1 MAAAAPYLMIGGT
14 ALSAY
19 NQYGAGKAAAAEGK
33 AIQSAKEFE
42 AQQMLVN
49 AGQARATSQR
59 KALAQQK
66 QTKLVQ
72 SALQARAAASG
83 GGALDPTVMDLAGD
97 IAAEGDYRRRVALYE
112 GDDATRIYQAG
123 ANLRRFEGEQ
133 AVRAGKIKQRSANIG
148 AGATLLSGIGMA
160 TAFSK
165 WGDPKPTPSIST
177 TSPLVDFQE
186 QYYKFY

>member
-1 MAAAAPYLMIGGT
+1 MIGGT

-112 GDDATRIYQAG
+112 GDDASRTLNAG
-123 ANLRRFEGEQ
+123 AGMRRWEGEQ

-165 WGDPKPTPSIST
+165 WGEPGTLNPKDYWQADLAP
-177 TSPLVDFQE
+177 D
-186 QYYKFY
+186 YAFYGKNGIRPY